1 MHVLVTR
8 AEPDASELKVQ
19 LEALGHTVTVE
30 PLLQIEFMP
39 LKAGAFKSAQALI
52 ATSRNGLRA
61 LAASPV
67 RPHALKLPIFVVGP
81 GTAELART
89 LGFARIIEGAGT
101 AGDLV
106 PQVAGQIEPARGTVV
121 YLAGETFAFDLE
133 AALENQRIA
142 VRKVIVYRAKPSQT
156 LTARTAQLIASGPL
170 DAVILMSPRTAAV
183 FTQLVSAARLKD
195 SAHRLAYL
203 CLSKAVAQGL
213 QGLGPVRAEVAA
225 KPNTDEI
232 LRLVERVETRAS
244 GV

>member
-8 AEPDASELKVQ
+8 AEPGASELKVR
-19 LEALGHTVTVE
+19 LESLGHTVTVE

-225 KPNTDEI
+225 KPNTDEM
-232 LRLVERVETRAS
+232 LRLVERVETQAP

>member
-1 MHVLVTR
+1 MHILVTR

-61 LAASPV
+61 LAANAIP
-67 RPHALKLPIFVVGP
+67 PHALKLPIFVVGP

-89 LGFARIIEGAGT
+89 LGFARVIEGSGT

-106 PQVAGQIEPARGTVV
+106 PLIAGQIEPARGAVV
-121 YLAGETFAFDLE
+121 YLAGETFAFDLK
-133 AALENQRIA
+133 AALENQRIS
-142 VRKVIVYRAKPSQT
+142 VNKVIAYRAKPSQT
-156 LTARTAQLIASGPL
+156 LTARTAQMIADGLL
-170 DAVILMSPRTAAV
+170 DAVILMSPRTAAI
-183 FTQLVSAARLKD
+183 FTQLVSAARLQD

-203 CLSKAVAQGL
+203 CLSEAVAQGL
-213 QGLGPVRAEVAA
+213 QDLGPVRAEVAA
-225 KPNTDEI
+225 KPNADEM
-232 LRLVERVETRAS
+232 LRLVERVETQAP

>member
-142 VRKVIVYRAKPSQT
+142 VRKVTVYRAKPSQT

-232 LRLVERVETRAS
+232 LRLVERVETQAP

>member
-142 VRKVIVYRAKPSQT
+142 VRKVTVYRAKPSQT

>member
-39 LKAGAFKSAQALI
+39 LKAGSFKSAQALI

-89 LGFARIIEGAGT
+89 LGFQRIIEGAGT

-142 VRKVIVYRAKPSQT
+142 VRKVTVYRAKPSQT

>member
-8 AEPDASELKVQ
+8 AEPDASELKAQ

-67 RPHALKLPIFVVGP
+67 RPHELKLPIFVVGP

-142 VRKVIVYRAKPSQT
+142 VRKVTVYRAKPSQT

>member
-142 VRKVIVYRAKPSQT
+142 VRKVTVYRAKPSQT

-170 DAVILMSPRTAAV
+170 DAVILMSPRTAAL